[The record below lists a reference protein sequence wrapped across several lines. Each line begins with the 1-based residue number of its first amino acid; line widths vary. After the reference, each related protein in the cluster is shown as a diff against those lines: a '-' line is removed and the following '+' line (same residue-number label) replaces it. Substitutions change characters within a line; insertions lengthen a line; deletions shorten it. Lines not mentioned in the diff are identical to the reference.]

1 MISQE
6 MNLKEQIHHHLFSD
20 IVNGVYTPGSI
31 LHEKNL
37 MEKYGVSRCFYGHLH
52 GGSHA
57 LAMEGLW
64 DGVDFRL
71 VAADYTGFR
80 PYKVIP

>member
-37 MEKYGVSRCFYGHLH
+37 MEKYGVSRAPIPVSYTHL
-52 GGSHA
+52 
-57 LAMEGLW
+57 
-64 DGVDFRL
+64 DV
-71 VAADYTGFR
+71 
-80 PYKVIP
+80 YKRQHSC

>member
-37 MEKYGVSRCFYGHLH
+37 MENTAS
-52 GGSHA
+52 
-57 LAMEGLW
+57 
-64 DGVDFRL
+64 
-71 VAADYTGFR
+71 AA
-80 PYKVIP
+80 PLSVKP

>member
-37 MEKYGVSRCFYGHLH
+37 M
-52 GGSHA
+52 
-57 LAMEGLW
+57 
-64 DGVDFRL
+64 
-71 VAADYTGFR
+71 
-80 PYKVIP
+80 

>member
-37 MEKYGVSRCFYGHLH
+37 MEKYGVSRAPH
-52 GGSHA
+52 
-57 LAMEGLW
+57 
-64 DGVDFRL
+64 
-71 VAADYTGFR
+71 
-80 PYKVIP
+80 P

>member
-37 MEKYGVSRCFYGHLH
+37 MEKYGVSRAPIRAVRAYCATFP
-52 GGSHA
+52 SA
-57 LAMEGLW
+57 VM
-64 DGVDFRL
+64 R
-71 VAADYTGFR
+71 
-80 PYKVIP
+80 

>member
-1 MISQE
+1 MTFPKKDISNMISQE

-37 MEKYGVSRCFYGHLH
+37 MEKYGVSRAPIRE
-52 GGSHA
+52 A
-57 LAMEGLW
+57 LIQLCSEGRTAQPSQA
-64 DGVDFRL
+64 RL
-71 VAADYTGFR
+71 
-80 PYKVIP
+80 

>member
-37 MEKYGVSRCFYGHLH
+37 MEKYGVSRAPIRE
-52 GGSHA
+52 A
-57 LAMEGLW
+57 LIQLCSEGVLRNLPKR
-64 DGVDFRL
+64 GYEVTEISMFL
-71 VAADYTGFR
+71 
-80 PYKVIP
+80 